1 MILGENFSFKKKNL
15 TYSTSVKKMITLVE
29 MIVVVTVVSII
40 SAVGIFSTT
49 LITSRRLQQEVSL
62 IRADLG
68 WMREMAV
75 SKDSDFC
82 VRFLDAHTYQIFEGD
97 CSTGNF
103 MKEVRLRS
111 SIISPSP
118 PFDITFYTFDSARP
132 TPGGVA
138 YSASSSGGE
147 LVITLQQQTRTRN
160 LRIFEETGFIAI
172 E

>member
-1 MILGENFSFKKKNL
+1 MIEKEFSFKKKNL
-15 TYSTSVKKMITLVE
+15 IYSTSVKKMITLVE
-29 MIVVVTVVSII
+29 MIVVVTIVSII
-40 SAVGIFSTT
+40 SAVGVFSTT
-49 LITSRRLQQEVSL
+49 LIASRRLQQEVSL

-68 WMREMAV
+68 WVREMAV
-75 SKDSDFC
+75 SKNSDFC

-97 CSTGNF
+97 CSSTGNF

-111 SIISPSP
+111 SIVNPSP

-160 LRIFEETGFIAI
+160 LRIFEETGFITI